1 MFFIFLGLTD
11 GMLHGILLES
21 FMGGTN
27 MKPRI
32 VRANEGTTKTASSE
46 MFVGHVLH
54 DQVFVP
60 EDPSRLRVSRV
71 TFTPGG
77 RTNWHTHAVGQVL
90 YVISGTGRYQLDGE
104 TVEEIR
110 AGDTVIVPPNTRHWH
125 GAAPDQMMCHL
136 ALSENDD
143 EGAAAEWFEPVSETD
158 YTAPI
163 A

>member
-1 MFFIFLGLTD
+1 
-11 GMLHGILLES
+11 
-21 FMGGTN
+21 

-32 VRANEGTTKTASSE
+32 VRANEGTTKIASSE
-46 MFVGHVLH
+46 MFVGQVLH

-60 EDPSRLRVSRV
+60 EAPSRMRVSRV

-90 YVISGTGRYQLDGE
+90 YVISGTGRYQLDGDK
-104 TVEEIR
+104 VEEIG
-110 AGDTVIVPPNTRHWH
+110 AGDTVIIPANARHWH
-125 GAAPDQMMCHL
+125 GAAPDQVMCHL
-136 ALSENDD
+136 ALSEAD
-143 EGAAAEWFEPVSETD
+143 ETGAAATWLEPVSETD